1 LKILV
6 CGGRDFSDYSLVR
19 EVLGRFEGPVEL
31 AHGGARGADSLAG
44 AYAISCGW
52 TVRSFPADWAKHGK
66 SAGPIRNAQMLREFT
81 PDLVVAFPGGKGTAH
96 MVGISRKAGV
106 EVLEVRTT

>member
-1 LKILV
+1 MKILV

-44 AYAISCGW
+44 AYAIDRGW
-52 TVRSFPADWAKHGK
+52 LVGLH
-66 SAGPIRNAQMLREFT
+66 AGEWLQTIEGFS
-81 PDLVVAFPGGKGTAH
+81 PDVVVAFPGAEPLA
-96 MVGISRKAGV
+96 VIARKAGV
-106 EVLEVRTT
+106 EVIEVRTT

>member
-19 EVLGRFEGPVEL
+19 EVLGRFEGPVQL
-31 AHGGARGADSLAG
+31 AHGGSRGADSLAG
-44 AYAISCGW
+44 AYAIDRGW
-52 TVRSFPADWAKHGK
+52 LVGRHTGGWLQTLTTFA
-66 SAGPIRNAQMLREFT
+66 
-81 PDLVVAFPGGKGTAH
+81 PDVVVAFPGAEA
-96 MVGISRKAGV
+96 MACIARKAGV